1 MNTSSYIY
9 GTSFY
14 HRYDVRAKLIFTLLY
29 SILIFFIH
37 SWYGLLSSAVVPF
50 IIFIFSLGWK
60 ETAKAMKRL
69 LPVLILLFI
78 FLPLQDRNGT
88 PLLVINDFSVFTA
101 EGLYRV
107 SRLASRFVSLSL
119 ILMLLIETE
128 RSENIIKGLR
138 FFRLPYNAS
147 ILLSIILR
155 FIPYLGS
162 LFEEIRASMS
172 LRLTEGKRGFP
183 IMPSITAFAVASVR
197 MIPDTAAALEE
208 RGFGRRGRTEYK
220 KLPLSWKVFTEFVIS
235 AILPVMFFIIMR

>member
-29 SILIFFIH
+29 SVLIFFIH

-78 FLPLQDRNGT
+78 FLPLQDREGT

-128 RSENIIKGLR
+128 RSENIIKGLKNCTPCIETPIR
-138 FFRLPYNAS
+138 S
-147 ILLSIILR
+147 ISR
-155 FIPYLGS
+155 
-162 LFEEIRASMS
+162 
-172 LRLTEGKRGFP
+172 
-183 IMPSITAFAVASVR
+183 
-197 MIPDTAAALEE
+197 
-208 RGFGRRGRTEYK
+208 
-220 KLPLSWKVFTEFVIS
+220 
-235 AILPVMFFIIMR
+235 